1 MTICTWKNT
10 SRSVISGITMRY
22 KIFMIKSLSTYRFVT
37 ICDSWK
43 KTCVVKCS
51 TVICM
56 SLQLTRK
63 NLMAKNMKRLKKQIE
78 REFGKLEAA
87 KYPLSNCASRSI
99 KLLCSKLYLGSMIF
113 QSFATF
119 DLMMAADCY
128 KAVRTCNSLSLDNC
142 RSQ

>member
-1 MTICTWKNT
+1 
-10 SRSVISGITMRY
+10 
-22 KIFMIKSLSTYRFVT
+22 MIKSLSTYRFVT

-43 KTCVVKCS
+43 KTCCVVECS

-87 KYPLSNCASRSI
+87 KYP
-99 KLLCSKLYLGSMIF
+99 
-113 QSFATF
+113 
-119 DLMMAADCY
+119 
-128 KAVRTCNSLSLDNC
+128 
-142 RSQ
+142 